1 MTVHLGWGDA
11 ASSALVLVRIRQDT
25 EGVAAYRRKAAS
37 DNEALML
44 ICECLDQHFIYHT
57 SVANEANVRINR

>member
-1 MTVHLGWGDA
+1 MTVQLGWGDA
-11 ASSALVLVRIRQDT
+11 ASSALVLVQIQQDT
-25 EGVAAYRRKAAS
+25 EGDAAYRRNAAS

-44 ICECLDQHFIYHT
+44 VCEFLDQHFIYHT